1 MNKMAARRKIR
12 LQKTEARG
20 RMFVTTVSFPVI
32 VNRTFMGV
40 AAVNTPLTELN
51 QQAHP
56 SNIGGRSYFFML
68 DQNGFIMFHPQLR
81 PIDPTTKSH
90 KQNYNNM
97 DLLELE
103 VPQSQQIRLSQDKE
117 DVSDLFCDQGT
128 TFAECVEQIRNFV

>member
-81 PIDPTTKSH
+81 PI
-90 KQNYNNM
+90 
-97 DLLELE
+97 
-103 VPQSQQIRLSQDKE
+103 
-117 DVSDLFCDQGT
+117 VSSYVTL
-128 TFAECVEQIRNFV
+128 TFL